1 MGSNPT
7 PPAAVRTELLVSREE
22 GVTVVPVVGVLAHIA
37 GPGYGPLIAMAFFFV
52 GMGAAV
58 GVFVLSGHPRTAVQ
72 RATRIGLVVVA
83 TGCLGF
89 ATAVPFLYHPGP
101 SFIRPASTARL
112 EIVSPRPGQTLRG
125 DPATVQVTLR
135 LDGGRIVPLTSTAVV
150 PNEGHI
156 HVFLDDR
163 LLSMAGLDAEII
175 ALPGEHTLRAEFV
188 ASDHGPFRPPVTAS
202 VTFLVRP

>member
-1 MGSNPT
+1 
-7 PPAAVRTELLVSREE
+7 
-22 GVTVVPVVGVLAHIA
+22 VTVVPVVGVLAHIV

-52 GMGAAV
+52 GMGAGV
-58 GVFVLSGHPRTAVQ
+58 GVFLLSGHPRTAAR

-89 ATAVPFLYHPGP
+89 ATAVPFFYHPGP
-101 SFIRPASTARL
+101 SFVRPASTARL
-112 EIVSPRPGQTLRG
+112 AVVSPRPGQTLRG
-125 DPATVQVTLR
+125 DPAAVKVTLE

-163 LLSMAGLDAEII
+163 LLSMTGLDAEII
-175 ALPGEHTLRAEFV
+175 VLPGEHTLRAEFV

-202 VTFLVRP
+202 VTFQVRP

>member
-1 MGSNPT
+1 VGSNPT
-7 PPAAVRTELLVSREE
+7 PPAAVRTEPPVSREK
-22 GVTVVPVVGVLAHIA
+22 GVTVVPVVGVLAHIV
-37 GPGYGPLIAMAFFFV
+37 GPGYGPLIAMALFFV

-58 GVFVLSGHPRTAVQ
+58 GVFLLSGHRRTAAQ

-101 SFIRPASTARL
+101 SSIRPTSTARL
-112 EIVSPRPGQTLRG
+112 EIVSPRPGQTLPG
-125 DPATVQVTLR
+125 DPAKVRVTLR
-135 LDGGRIVPLTSTAVV
+135 LDGGKIVPLTSTAIVS
-150 PNEGHI
+150 NEGHI
-156 HVFLDDR
+156 HVFLDGR
-163 LLSMAGLDAEII
+163 LLSMTGLDAEII
-175 ALPGEHTLRAEFV
+175 ALPGQHTLRVEFV

>member
-1 MGSNPT
+1 M
-7 PPAAVRTELLVSREE
+7 
-22 GVTVVPVVGVLAHIA
+22 VVPVVGVLAHIV
-37 GPGYGPLIAMAFFFV
+37 GPGYGPLIAMALFFV

-58 GVFVLSGHPRTAVQ
+58 GVFLISGHPRTAMQ

-89 ATAVPFLYHPGP
+89 ATAVPFIYHPGP
-101 SFIRPASTARL
+101 SFVRPASTAHL

-125 DPATVQVTLR
+125 DPATVQVILR

-156 HVFLDDR
+156 HVFLDGR
-163 LLSMAGLDAEII
+163 LLSMTGLDAEII
-175 ALPGEHTLRAEFV
+175 ALPGEHTLRVEFV
-188 ASDHGPFRPPVTAS
+188 ASDHAPFRPLVTAS
-202 VTFLVRP
+202 VTFLIRP

>member
-1 MGSNPT
+1 MKV
-7 PPAAVRTELLVSREE
+7 VRI
-22 GVTVVPVVGVLAHIA
+22 VPLGFLAHII
-37 GPGYGPLIAMAFFFV
+37 GPGYGPLIAMALFFV

-58 GVFVLSGHPRTAVQ
+58 GVFSLSGHPQFAAR
-72 RATRIGLVVVA
+72 RAAKIGLAVIAV
-83 TGCLGF
+83 GCLGF

-101 SFIRPASTARL
+101 SIIRPSSTARL
-112 EIVSPRPGQTLRG
+112 EIVLPRPDEILLG

-135 LDGGRIVPLTSTAVV
+135 LNGGRIVPLTSTTVV

-163 LLSMAGLDAEII
+163 LLSMAGLDATVI

-202 VTFLVRP
+202 VTFRVRP